1 MASAFA
7 SLIMKHEKLLRF
19 IFDFTAIGE
28 MQKVCNVLR
37 TTLHFS
43 QEKHL

>member
-19 IFDFTAIGE
+19 IFDFTAIGNTWK
-28 MQKVCNVLR
+28 MKRKKYVM
-37 TTLHFS
+37 F
-43 QEKHL
+43 